1 MVIKIVKSKPKKL
14 NRTTRHNS
22 KRLESSAIATAPTAA
37 PEKSAKKNAPVLVFD
52 MKTGVVLDESTGN
65 KFFLKPLNDE

>member
-1 MVIKIVKSKPKKL
+1 MVITFVKSRPKKPV
-14 NRTTRHNS
+14 RTTRHNS
-22 KRLESSAIATAPTAA
+22 KRLESSATATAPTAA

-65 KFFLKPLNDE
+65 KFFLKPLDDK